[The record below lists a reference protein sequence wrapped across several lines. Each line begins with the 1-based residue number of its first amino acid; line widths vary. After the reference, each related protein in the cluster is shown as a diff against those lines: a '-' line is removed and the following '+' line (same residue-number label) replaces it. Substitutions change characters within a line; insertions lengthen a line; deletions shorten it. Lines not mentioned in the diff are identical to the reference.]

1 MAEYVERKFT
11 AAKLSVALAV
21 AAMLGGLAARDSSAG
36 AAETNSTV
44 RGAEPHLA
52 DNSIGTAEIKDHS
65 LLFQDIKA
73 GEVFS
78 RAQVNRTFVKL
89 SQAKEKWLTLNQAS
103 DIFAKIGDLA
113 SAVDMFVKAEA
124 AFVKIDDAN
133 KTFVKI
139 EDAQHQFVNG
149 DGKVMT
155 GFESSTGAP
164 VPVLDVPG
172 MVLAE
177 GLPAV
182 QGNLSTRLT
191 NEGSTPLH
199 FASSFNGGSAGV
211 IAPGKSQAILI
222 SGNGG
227 GSTTVQLISEGSPP
241 AVGTLTVGAIPV
253 VGSPTTNFSAQILI
267 GAGL

>member
-36 AAETNSTV
+36 AATPAK
-44 RGAEPHLA
+44 GPQPHLA
-52 DNSIGTAEIKDHS
+52 EGSITTAEVKDHS

-78 RAQVNRTFVKL
+78 KSQANRQFVKL
-89 SQAKEKWLTLNQAS
+89 SQAKEKWLTLNQAA

-113 SAVDMFVKAEA
+113 SAVDAFIKAEN

-139 EDAQHQFVNG
+139 DDAQHQFVNG

-155 GFESSTGAP
+155 GFEPSTGAA

-172 MVLAE
+172 LVLAE

-182 QGNLSTRLT
+182 QGNLQTRLT
-191 NEGSTPLH
+191 NEGATPLH
-199 FASSFNGGSAGV
+199 YAVGGGGGSGV
-211 IAPGKSQAILI
+211 IAPGKTQAILI
-222 SGNGG
+222 SGSGG
-227 GSTTVQLISEGSPP
+227 GSITVQLISEGSPP
-241 AVGTLTVGAIPV
+241 AVGTLTVGAIPA
-253 VGSPTTNFSAQILI
+253 VGTPTTNFSAQILI

>member
-36 AAETNSTV
+36 AATPAK
-44 RGAEPHLA
+44 GPQPHLSEG
-52 DNSIGTAEIKDHS
+52 SITTAEVKDHS

-78 RAQVNRTFVKL
+78 KAQANRKFVTH
-89 SQAKEKWLTLNQAS
+89 SEATQKWPNLAALS
-103 DIFAKIGDLA
+103 DIFAKIGDLDA
-113 SAVDMFVKAEA
+113 FIKLDAANKTFVKL
-124 AFVKIDDAN
+124 DDAN

-155 GFESSTGAP
+155 GFEPAAAGAT

-172 MVLAE
+172 LVLAE

-182 QGNLSTRLT
+182 QGNLQTRLT
-191 NEGSTPLH
+191 NQGTTPLH
-199 FASSFNGGSAGV
+199 YAAGGGQGSGV

-222 SGNGG
+222 SGSGG
-227 GSTTVQLISEGSPP
+227 GSITVQLISEGSPP
-241 AVGTLTVGAIPV
+241 AVGTLTVGAIPA
-253 VGSPTTNFSAQILI
+253 VGTPTTNFSAQILI